1 MYVNNFRSV
10 NSNNENIMQHEQT
23 NYLDAIFLFWVI
35 TFYLSF
41 DNITLVR
48 NESRKGFKKYFLK
61 MVPILESVQDFLIK
75 LDIKSCMHLVE
86 ISIFH

>member
-48 NESRKGFKKYFLK
+48 NESRKG
-61 MVPILESVQDFLIK
+61 
-75 LDIKSCMHLVE
+75 
-86 ISIFH
+86 